1 MRYRL
6 SSSLLVVVSLS
17 AWAVAAPPRVTP
29 QEGKPQGRARISLY
43 HVAPGR
49 HLDFLK
55 WQAAQD
61 EVAKEAGVPVPQV
74 YAHLDGDSWD
84 YLLLSPVTTP
94 EQDKKLDEI
103 AKGKGLKIGVP
114 ASLEFRALVASH
126 TDTLV
131 AGPLTAKELV
141 AMAQE

>member
-1 MRYRL
+1 MRYL
-6 SSSLLVVVSLS
+6 LSSLLLAVG
-17 AWAVAAPPRVTP
+17 AVAAAAAPRWT
-29 QEGKPQGRARISLY
+29 QEAKPQGRARISIY
-43 HVAPGR
+43 RVAPGR

-61 EVAKEAGVPVPQV
+61 EVAKEAGVPAPQLF
-74 YAHLDGDSWD
+74 AHLDGDNWD
-84 YLLLSPVTTP
+84 YLLVSPVTTP
-94 EQDKKLDEI
+94 EQDKKLDEV
-103 AKGKGLKIGVP
+103 AKGRGLKVGVP

-141 AMAQE
+141 AMALE

>member
-1 MRYRL
+1 MRHL
-6 SSSLLVVVSLS
+6 LPSTLLVVVSLS
-17 AWAVAAPPRVTP
+17 AVVLAAPPRWT
-29 QEGKPQGRARISLY
+29 QSEAKPQGRFRISLY
-43 HVAPGR
+43 HLAPGR
-49 HLDFLK
+49 HLDYLK

-61 EVAKEAGVPVPQV
+61 EVAKEAGVPVPQI

-114 ASLEFRALVASH
+114 AALEFRGMVASH
-126 TDTLV
+126 TDTLA

-141 AMAQE
+141 ALAQE